1 MLGHLKPRF
10 CQLTSPSKQHYQ
22 HLYCSICYS
31 LRLQFGLSA
40 SFFINHELTLSLAAF
55 PDYVTM
61 NTENC
66 ACPAKLFCKQKPILL
81 DPLIDK
87 AASLCL
93 LLVWL
98 KLVDSET
105 DSPAFY
111 KKILRQSIE
120 AKVQPVLAN
129 LTPSTRQFIDSYLL
143 LIRANSTDFSTTSKM
158 SGLLAKQI
166 FQELCQHNDNT
177 QETVTEITLLLGEL
191 ITVADALLDLNK
203 DIERKQYN
211 PIITATEQ
219 NNSTLMQEYTLLK
232 IDYDKL
238 VQDITAIIHAT
249 NLKSVNPLFCEILQ
263 QSLNNL
269 SGNIHRANT
278 IMFADSARNRRN
290 NSASNQQVNNNG
302 CAEGCGGC
310 FDCCQFC
317 GENGNCC
324 ECGSCDGCGGCCECG
339 SFDCG

>member
-10 CQLTSPSKQHYQ
+10 CQLTTPSKQHYQ
-22 HLYCSICYS
+22 QLYCSICYS
-31 LRLQFGLSA
+31 LRQQFGLSA

-55 PDYVTM
+55 PDYATI

-66 ACPAKLFCKQKPILL
+66 ACPAKLFCKQKPILR

-87 AASLCL
+87 AAALCL

-111 KKILRQSIE
+111 KKVLRSSIE
-120 AKVQPVLAN
+120 TKIQPVLAH

-143 LIRANSTDFSTTSKM
+143 LIRANSTDFSTTAKM

-166 FQELCQHNDNT
+166 FQELYQQTDNT

-191 ITVADALLDLNK
+191 ITVADALLDLKK
-203 DIERKQYN
+203 DIEHKQYN

-219 NNSTLMQEYTLLK
+219 NNSTLIQEYDLLK
-232 IDYDKL
+232 INYDKL
-238 VQDITAIIHAT
+238 VQDIIAIIQTT

-263 QSLNNL
+263 KPIPKL
-269 SGNIHRANT
+269 
-278 IMFADSARNRRN
+278 
-290 NSASNQQVNNNG
+290 
-302 CAEGCGGC
+302 
-310 FDCCQFC
+310 
-317 GENGNCC
+317 
-324 ECGSCDGCGGCCECG
+324 
-339 SFDCG
+339 